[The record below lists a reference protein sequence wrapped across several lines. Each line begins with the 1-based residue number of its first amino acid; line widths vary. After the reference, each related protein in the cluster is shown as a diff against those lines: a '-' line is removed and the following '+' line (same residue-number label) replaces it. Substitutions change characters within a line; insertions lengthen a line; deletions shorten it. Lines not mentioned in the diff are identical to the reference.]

1 MIAIIAK
8 LAIVAAKTT
17 GVGAASAST
26 PVVFCLSANYS
37 SAASRAASSASVEAL
52 MLGAS
57 RP

>member
-8 LAIVAAKTT
+8 LAIVAANTP
-17 GVGAASAST
+17 GGEAQGAST